1 MARFFHEK
9 GVSWMIYD
17 VPPGRGRIFTN
28 DHVQEICLPKD
39 KEIIREIRTKGEE
52 VVGNPWR
59 NPADNLKEV
68 PDEVRNMRK
77 LASNPDKE
85 SDNGVR
91 PQRERTVEQE
101 KVHLDAAR
109 SLFRNTVLSQ
119 VEPA

>member
-1 MARFFHEK
+1 
-9 GVSWMIYD
+9 MIYD

-28 DHVQEICLPKD
+28 GHVQEICLPKD

-59 NPADNLKEV
+59 SPADNLKEV

-77 LASNPDKE
+77 LASNASKE
-85 SDNGVR
+85 SDDGVR
-91 PQRERTVEQE
+91 PQKQRTVTQE